1 MDDLIDY
8 SQIKSGYFRKTLES
22 FNIRETIEEVMNIQ
36 RKQAE
41 AKKIKLEVEYVGFGN
56 SETSE
61 WDVSEGYDPV
71 MYHDQH
77 RIK

>member
-1 MDDLIDY
+1 
-8 SQIKSGYFRKTLES
+8 
-22 FNIRETIEEVMNIQ
+22 MNIQ

-56 SETSE
+56 SDTSE